1 MAAQASV
8 SRGGAWGI
16 APAGARPGRL
26 SLRPPSQLLAQQ
38 QQRRRRAATGAP
50 VTVRAS
56 SDVFGPPQ
64 EMDGVQKTMSGM
76 ATPALMGVAAVL
88 VAGAGA
94 VGAALGGQVPGSMK
108 QVAQVGG
115 GVVGAG
121 VAVAAVAQG
130 QEKRGKA
137 AAIELQNKLADGS
150 FDPANLSK
158 TDVDAIG
165 EKYGVTMNEKLVV
178 ELQQL
183 YDSYL
188 SSVLPGTGGSLTGGE
203 AEKLR
208 AFLDAIGLA
217 DEEAAQ
223 VHLDVGR
230 RIMRSRFESSS
241 RDSEVEQR
249 RSFQQLIYA
258 STLLFGDQKASF
270 LLPWKRLFNIT
281 DAQLYVAKRDN
292 AKQLFK
298 DSLDALGGEL
308 PSDREALKALKSK
321 MDTFKLSDDVAAE
334 LVTEAS
340 RTFVENQAEK
350 AIACVKR
357 RTRVKDY
364 SEAMAAMQTILEYN
378 AALTSMKDDEE
389 LVPGLGPISLL
400 GGKFEEPGRPNDLK
414 EVLKVYLEEKLRKY
428 DGFTEEMETALS
440 ELRGVFGLGPKEVT
454 AIRDD
459 VVVRTYRNKLR
470 EKVAS
475 GELEAA
481 ESKAAVLQEMC
492 NNLRFDPASAA
503 QLHMSI
509 YRQKLVSFLE
519 KKALT
524 AEDEAQ
530 LGKMRRMMCLQ
541 KGEVDAIHKELCGA
555 IVKRA
560 VEDALSAGYEGFS
573 PDDRANVKKAIADV
587 RLDEAAAKEI
597 LSAAARRAFLTYTT
611 KSRNQKNRLDAAK
624 ELKKLVYFNTMVVGP
639 LLDDVK
645 SDETKEKEA
654 KAKKEFED
662 IMAQAKKME
671 EDKKKAT
678 EGGDKAEE
686 GAEAA
691 EAGDASTSAEGDDE
705 EAKPSTLAKTEAAAD
720 APAPAE
726 LEEAGVQMVT
736 QKDITLAEDLDKRD
750 RLDIYKSFLLF
761 CMSGDAVALPM
772 GSMMVV
778 ERDQS
783 EFQRLSQLGDVLG
796 LNQMDVA
803 EVHSGLAE
811 QAFRNQ
817 VQQVLADG
825 VLTKEKTEA
834 LTDMQK
840 KMGLT
845 DEKAQKVI
853 KGVQNEKLIA
863 GMSAAKRAG
872 SLSLD
877 KVMEMVDSGVEVAS
891 FVSKDM
897 RTQLFRQ
904 KIESILSDG
913 TGNFDT
919 AEVLEELPEKLGLE
933 QKAVQAVVKDV
944 AGSRKRT
951 TLVQAIS
958 YLRQKRLDDAVKD
971 MNNLLAC
978 NRANPV
984 DKPMEWAE
992 PEELQDV
999 FSVYMIKD
1007 KDEGKQAELQKL
1019 LGITDEQA
1027 ASLKEVIASGGFRL
1041 EQEAENEG
1049 AIF

>member
-183 YDSYL
+183 
-188 SSVLPGTGGSLTGGE
+188 GGE

-364 SEAMAAMQTILEYN
+364 RGPKGRHTTDARSVCALALGCSEAMAAMQTILEYN

-428 DGFTEEMETALS
+428 DGFTEEMETALN

-509 YRQKLVSFLE
+509 YRQKL
-519 KKALT
+519 
-524 AEDEAQ
+524 
-530 LGKMRRMMCLQ
+530 